1 MAKKKYYIE
10 HPNCRVHNKKT
21 AALVELLKR
30 YDNTLIEFDEDDEDG
45 GITLQTMFSWL
56 ENYLIGINQSHK
68 GRDITV
74 RMHDFK
80 DYAGFSF
87 FDNPNLGEAVGGI
100 TLKPVHKIIDSEEQ
114 L

>member
-21 AALVELLKR
+21 AALSELLKR
-30 YDNTLIEFDEDDEDG
+30 YDNTLIEFDEDG
-45 GITLQTMFSWL
+45 GITLQTMFGWL
-56 ENYLIGINQSHK
+56 ENYLIGINQNHK

-74 RMHDFK
+74 RMQDFT

-87 FDNPNLGEAVGGI
+87 FDNPKLGEAVAGI
-100 TLKPVHKIIDSEEQ
+100 TLKPVYKIIDSEEQ

>member
-1 MAKKKYYIE
+1 MTKKKYYIE

-21 AALVELLKR
+21 AALAELLKR

-45 GITLQTMFSWL
+45 GITLQTMFGWL
-56 ENYLIGINQSHK
+56 ENYLIGINQNHK

-74 RMHDFK
+74 RMQDFK
-80 DYAGFSF
+80 DYAGFLF
-87 FDNPNLGEAVGGI
+87 FDNPNLGEAVAGI
-100 TLKPVHKIIDSEEQ
+100 TLKPVGKIIDSEEQ

>member
-10 HPNCRVHNKKT
+10 HPNCRMHNKKT
-21 AALVELLKR
+21 AALAELLKR

-45 GITLQTMFSWL
+45 GITLQTMFGWL
-56 ENYLIGINQSHK
+56 ENYLIGINQNHK

-74 RMHDFK
+74 RMQDFK

-87 FDNPNLGEAVGGI
+87 FDNPNLGEAVAGI
-100 TLKPVHKIIDSEEQ
+100 TLKPVGKIIDSEEQ

>member
-10 HPNCRVHNKKT
+10 RPRVRVHNKKT
-21 AALVELLKR
+21 AALAELLKR
-30 YDNTLIEFDEDDEDG
+30 YDNTLIEFDEDG

-56 ENYLIGINQSHK
+56 ENYLMEINQRHK

-74 RMHDFK
+74 RMHNFPG
-80 DYAGFSF
+80 YAGFSF
-87 FDNPNLGEAVGGI
+87 FDNPNSAEAVAGI
-100 TLKPVHKIIDSEEQ
+100 TLKPVGKIIDSEEQ

>member
-21 AALVELLKR
+21 AALAEFLKR
-30 YDNTLIEFDEDDEDG
+30 YDNTLIEFDEDEG
-45 GITLQTMFSWL
+45 VTLQTMFSWL

-74 RMHDFK
+74 RMQDFT

-87 FDNPNLGEAVGGI
+87 FDNPNLGEAVAGI

>member
-21 AALVELLKR
+21 AALAELLKR

-45 GITLQTMFSWL
+45 GITLQTMFGWL
-56 ENYLIGINQSHK
+56 ENYLIGINQNHK

-74 RMHDFK
+74 RMQDFK

-87 FDNPNLGEAVGGI
+87 FDNPNLGEAVAGI
-100 TLKPVHKIIDSEEQ
+100 TLKPVGKIIDSEEQ

>member
-1 MAKKKYYIE
+1 MTTKKYYIE
-10 HPNCRVHNKKT
+10 RPKVRVHNKKT
-21 AALVELLKR
+21 AALAELLKR

-45 GITLQTMFSWL
+45 GITLQTMFGWL
-56 ENYLIGINQSHK
+56 ENYLIGINQNYK

-87 FDNPNLGEAVGGI
+87 HDNPNSGEATAEI
-100 TLKPVHKIIDSEEQ
+100 TLKPVSRIIDDEER